1 MKAIDVRQYL
11 TPRVDLGGRGEHS
24 ERGTAHIQPE
34 ADMHAKPGDM
44 LIVESQTVD
53 RQQRQATI
61 LEVRSADGSPPY
73 LVRWQD
79 GHEGLVYPGPD
90 AHITAAQQ
98 Q

>member
-1 MKAIDVRQYL
+1 
-11 TPRVDLGGRGEHS
+11 
-24 ERGTAHIQPE
+24 
-34 ADMHAKPGDM
+34 M
-44 LIVESQTVD
+44 LIVESQTVE
-53 RQQRQATI
+53 QQRRQATI

-73 LVRWQD
+73 FVRWGD